1 MNLSFGCQSRTL
13 AQAVELSLGAPNT
26 ARMRF
31 GACAICASLAFAF
44 AAVGSAADHG
54 PVALGV
60 TGLFPRGS
68 VGWGTAH
75 PRYIFNG
82 GDPNGTAWKLRWTG
96 WGTPVARAEG
106 LTWIFKPT
114 GGYFRKPGNIE
125 LRASR
130 IGRCTAKGPRSYTR
144 LLARES
150 LRPGGP
156 FSHWFAWNGLATL
169 CRRT

>member
-1 MNLSFGCQSRTL
+1 LGRRILFGMRRAAAATSCAALVFSVAT
-13 AQAVELSLGAPNT
+13 AV
-26 ARMRF
+26 
-31 GACAICASLAFAF
+31 
-44 AAVGSAADHG
+44 VAADLS
-54 PVALGV
+54 PVVLGV
-60 TGLFPRGS
+60 KGLFPRGS
-68 VGWGTAH
+68 AGWGTAH

-96 WGTPVARAEG
+96 WGGPVARAQG

-125 LRASR
+125 LQASR
-130 IGRCTAKGPRSYTR
+130 TGRCTANGPRSYTR

-156 FSHWFAWNGLATL
+156 LGPWFAWNGLATL